1 MNLTVKEVLLATKGN
16 LIKGNIDETINSI
29 SIDSRTIHKN
39 DFFIP
44 IRGERFDGHKFI
56 DEAVENGAVGVIL
69 SKVDHTPKKEIVIIK
84 VEDTLSALQSIASY
98 YRKKL
103 QSLVIGITG
112 SSGKTITKNFTFNIL
127 KNIGKTY
134 MSKESYNNEIGVP
147 LTIVGADEDTDFLI
161 LEMAMRNK
169 GDLSLLSKI
178 AEPEIGLITNIG
190 WAHIGRLGSREAIM
204 EAKSEI
210 FEYMKEDGYALLNG
224 DDEYS
229 LRIYDLLPKKFNKL
243 SFGFGENNH
252 IQGVFL
258 EKTNKEV
265 TLLIKFPNQK
275 EITLR
280 IPLLPKNIYR
290 NLLGA
295 LGIAWVIEPEYI
307 ESIDRTFNF
316 YFPKQR
322 LNVKET
328 KNGIIVIDD
337 TYNANPDSVKTAIE
351 FLEIYPSY
359 GRKFILLGDMLE
371 LGDYSLQ
378 AHEEVIKEALE
389 KKFDLI
395 FLFGEEIGKAYENI
409 GESQK
414 EEKVIYAKER
424 KEIEEILKKVLQPKD
439 VILIKGS
446 RGMKMEAFVEFLE
459 AIL

>member
-16 LIKGNIDETINSI
+16 LIKGNVDKTINSI
-29 SIDSRTIHKN
+29 SVDSRTIHKN

-44 IRGERFDGHKFI
+44 LRGERFDGHKFI
-56 DEAVENGAVGVIL
+56 DEAVENGAAGVML
-69 SKVDHTPKKEIVIIK
+69 SKVNHIPEKDIIVIK
-84 VEDTLSALQSIASY
+84 VEDTLLALQEMASY

-103 QSLVIGITG
+103 QSIVIGITG
-112 SSGKTITKNFTFNIL
+112 SSGKTTTKNFTFNIL

-210 FEYMKEDGYALLNG
+210 FEYMKEGGYALLNG

-229 LRIYDLLPKKFNKL
+229 LRIYELLPKKFNKL

-252 IQGVFL
+252 IRGVFL

-265 TLLIKFPNQK
+265 TLLIKFPDQK
-275 EITLR
+275 EIDLGM
-280 IPLLPKNIYR
+280 PLLPKNIYR

-295 LGIAWVIEPEYI
+295 FGIAWIIKPEYI

-322 LNVKET
+322 LNVRET

-337 TYNANPDSVKTAIE
+337 TYNANPD
-351 FLEIYPSY
+351 
-359 GRKFILLGDMLE
+359 
-371 LGDYSLQ
+371 
-378 AHEEVIKEALE
+378 
-389 KKFDLI
+389 
-395 FLFGEEIGKAYENI
+395 
-409 GESQK
+409 
-414 EEKVIYAKER
+414 
-424 KEIEEILKKVLQPKD
+424 
-439 VILIKGS
+439 
-446 RGMKMEAFVEFLE
+446 
-459 AIL
+459 

>member
-307 ESIDRTFNF
+307 ESIDKTFNL

>member
-307 ESIDRTFNF
+307 ESIDKTFNL

-337 TYNANPDSVKTAIE
+337 TYNANPD
-351 FLEIYPSY
+351 
-359 GRKFILLGDMLE
+359 
-371 LGDYSLQ
+371 
-378 AHEEVIKEALE
+378 
-389 KKFDLI
+389 
-395 FLFGEEIGKAYENI
+395 
-409 GESQK
+409 
-414 EEKVIYAKER
+414 
-424 KEIEEILKKVLQPKD
+424 
-439 VILIKGS
+439 
-446 RGMKMEAFVEFLE
+446 
-459 AIL
+459 